1 MELNPFRKHLVTWLV
16 FAITLPISLS
26 CFGQIGLSD
35 YRYGYVEFAS
45 GSLDEDIGG
54 NSNITAINTG
64 GKLPIDQRWLA
75 TLDYSARFIHPEKT
89 TTEIYTLLPGV
100 AARIDAGPGLE
111 FLVGGKAGMQWARLT
126 DDDTDVKLES
136 SNEFVWGLEIGL
148 IYNITQRWR
157 LATDAELNRSDILD
171 VDIYS
176 LRADYRINSGF
187 TAGAFYSHRESDR
200 GSTNEGGVALKLFF

>member
-1 MELNPFRKHLVTWLV
+1 MKRNHIKNYSIAWLV
-16 FAITLPISLS
+16 IATTLPVSLTS
-26 CFGQIGLSD
+26 FGQIGLSD
-35 YRYGYVEFAS
+35 YRYGYAEFAT
-45 GSLDEDIGG
+45 GSLDENIGD
-54 NSNITAINTG
+54 NSNITAINVG
-64 GKLPIDQRWLA
+64 GKLPIDRRWLA
-75 TLDYSARFIHPEKT
+75 TLDYSARFIHPERT

-126 DDDTDVKLES
+126 DDDTDIKLES
-136 SNEFVWGLEIGL
+136 SDEFVWGLEVGL
-148 IYNITQRWR
+148 IYNMTQRWR

-176 LRADYRINSGF
+176 LRADYRINSAF
-187 TAGAFYSHRESDR
+187 TAGAFYSHCESDR